1 VIAALYVE
9 ANGVYSGR
17 ADVDAWPESRDARLY
32 AGPWPVVAHPP
43 CQRWSRL
50 AHIHK
55 HKPGKGIGE
64 DGGCFRA
71 ALSALCKFGGV
82 LEHPA
87 GSEAWPA
94 FGLTRPAPIGAGW
107 WRTMWDTGWVC
118 EVDQGVYG
126 HVAAKRTWLYYVS
139 RRGVPPMA
147 LDWTPAPEPTHRSP
161 GGSCGVELQ
170 ASSARNATP
179 PAFAE
184 ALIALARGAR

>member
-1 VIAALYVE
+1 MIAALYVE
-9 ANGVYSGR
+9 PDGVYSGR

-64 DGGCFRA
+64 DGGCFYA
-71 ALSALCKFGGV
+71 AWSAVETWGGV

-94 FGLTRPAPIGAGW
+94 FGLTPPVRGTWSRGLFAGEW
-107 WRTMWDTGWVC
+107 TT
-118 EVDQGVYG
+118 EVDQFWYG
-126 HVAAKRTWLYYVS
+126 HVAAKRTWLAFV
-139 RRGVPPMA
+139 GNDCPAPM
-147 LDWTPAPEPTHRSP
+147 DWREAPEPTHRSP

-170 ASSARNATP
+170 PRNRRNATP

-184 ALIALARGAR
+184 VLIALARGAR

>member
-1 VIAALYVE
+1 MIAALYVE
-9 ANGVYSGR
+9 PDGVYSGR
-17 ADVDAWPESRDARLY
+17 ADVDPWPESRDARTY
-32 AGPWPVVAHPP
+32 DGPWPVVAHPP

-55 HKPGKGIGE
+55 HKPGKAIGE
-64 DGGCFRA
+64 DGGCFAA
-71 ALSALCKFGGV
+71 ALASLRTWGGV

-94 FGLTRPAPIGAGW
+94 FGLDRPVFGC
-107 WRTMWDTGWVC
+107 WRRGLFATEWVT
-118 EVDQGVYG
+118 EVDQHAYG
-126 HVAAKRTWLYYVS
+126 HVAAKTTWLLFV
-139 RRGVPPMA
+139 GIAPTP

-170 ASSARNATP
+170 PRNRRNASP

-184 ALIALARGAR
+184 ALIALAKGCRP